1 MFVFSY
7 YYISYTPLWLAI
19 VLQDVISIYHSKNHQ
34 NLWTEWISIVLI
46 VILLGFSSI
55 VLKIGMGGVKTTQEY
70 VLEDVKV
77 MKTLSSDFVLS
88 NILPLLA
95 FDFTIWYDLL
105 IFLFFFCILC
115 LLHIKNKSLGVNVV
129 FEILQYNFYQCKL
142 KDCDAGIAKI
152 VMSKSNL
159 NINKGKS
166 VYIKHITNELAVY
179 VDKNIIMN

>member
-19 VLQDVISIYHSKNHQ
+19 VLRDVISIYHSKNHQ

-95 FDFTIWYDLL
+95 FDFAN
-105 IFLFFFCILC
+105 IFVLFLYPLPFAY
-115 LLHIKNKSLGVNVV
+115 K
-129 FEILQYNFYQCKL
+129 E
-142 KDCDAGIAKI
+142 
-152 VMSKSNL
+152 
-159 NINKGKS
+159 
-166 VYIKHITNELAVY
+166 
-179 VDKNIIMN
+179 